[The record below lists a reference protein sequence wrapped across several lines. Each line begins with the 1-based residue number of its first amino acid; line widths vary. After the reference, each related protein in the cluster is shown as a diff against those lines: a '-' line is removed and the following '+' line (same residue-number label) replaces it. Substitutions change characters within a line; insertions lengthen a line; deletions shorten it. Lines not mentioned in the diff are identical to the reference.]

1 MSGAE
6 PLGVRSE
13 RTRNPKS
20 EINLVQELNQRL
32 SEKGFGGAGH
42 EARVSGPDVNRRL
55 VGCFLVSKEALTR
68 RQFTSGPRTW
78 SPVPMTKSGST
89 WRRHERRL

>member
-20 EINLVQELNQRL
+20 EINLVQELNQRPP
-32 SEKGFGGAGH
+32 EEGIGGVGH
-42 EARVSGPDVNRRL
+42 EARVSL
-55 VGCFLVSKEALTR
+55 R
-68 RQFTSGPRTW
+68 RQGPLSWGKNRLANTLTPSHLYTAESLQHL
-78 SPVPMTKSGST
+78 SPNGDSKA
-89 WRRHERRL
+89 HF